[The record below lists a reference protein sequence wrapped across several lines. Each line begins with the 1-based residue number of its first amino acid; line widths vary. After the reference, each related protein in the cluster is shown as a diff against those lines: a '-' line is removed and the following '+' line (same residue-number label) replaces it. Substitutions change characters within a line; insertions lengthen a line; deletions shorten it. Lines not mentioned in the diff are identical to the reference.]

1 MKSDSQSPVVVG
13 EASIERF
20 ERGIIT
26 IMAMHIN
33 CHDDASSNF
42 MILHI
47 NHHDHA
53 TSSTIMA
60 MHQQLS
66 QCSPS

>member
-1 MKSDSQSPVVVG
+1 VG
-13 EASIERF
+13 EASFERF
-20 ERGIIT
+20 DRGIIT

-42 MILHI
+42 MVLLI

-60 MHQQLS
+60 RHQQLS
-66 QCSPS
+66 

>member
-1 MKSDSQSPVVVG
+1 VG
-13 EASIERF
+13 EASFERF
-20 ERGIIT
+20 DRGIIT

-33 CHDDASSNF
+33 CHDHASSNF
-42 MILHI
+42 MILLI

-60 MHQQLS
+60 RHEQLS
-66 QCSPS
+66 